1 MLTGTEEQLFIMFDS
16 EERYRRWRLVL
27 GQEPAGEQSSSG
39 EGDEGQEGGQG
50 LSSKDQML
58 DKLLEMLYGD
68 GEEGDLSDSAQD
80 IARWLGDI
88 RGYFPDN
95 IVHIMQRDALQ
106 RFKLRELLDQPE
118 LLAAIEPDVSLVA
131 DILALKKVMPV
142 KTRETAREVV
152 RQVVDELR
160 EKLTYPL
167 EQAIKGSLN
176 KATRTRRPRYK
187 EINWQRTI
195 HKNLKHYQPA
205 QETIIPE
212 TLIGYGRKRSSL
224 KEVIIAL
231 DTSGSMATSV
241 VYAGIYAAVLAS
253 IPALSTRLVM
263 FDTAVVDLTEELSD
277 PVDLLFGI
285 RLGGGTN
292 IDRALAYCQELV
304 SRPQDT
310 ILVLISDLYEGGNKE
325 SMVQRLG
332 ALSADGVKIVAL
344 LALNDKGAPR
354 FDRQMAAQLAALGA
368 PAFACTPDLF
378 PDLMAAVLEDR
389 DLRYWAAVHNVVTA
403 PDN

>member
-1 MLTGTEEQLFIMFDS
+1 MFDS

-50 LSSKDQML
+50 LSSEDQML
-58 DKLLEMLYGD
+58 DKMLETLYGD
-68 GEEGDLSDSAQD
+68 GEEGDLSDSAPD

-152 RQVVDELR
+152 RQVVEDLR

-241 VYAGIYAAVLAS
+241 VYASIYAAVLAS
-253 IPALSTRLVM
+253 IPALATRLVM
-263 FDTAVVDLTEELSD
+263 FDTSVVDLTEEMSD

-292 IDRALAYCQELV
+292 IDRALAYCQGLV

-310 ILVLISDLYEGGNKE
+310 ILVLISDLYEGGSKE

-332 ALSADGVKIVAL
+332 ALAADGVKIVAL

-354 FDRQMAAQLAALGA
+354 FDRQMAAQLAVLGA
-368 PAFACTPDLF
+368 PAFACTPELF

>member
-1 MLTGTEEQLFIMFDS
+1 MFDS
-16 EERYRRWRLVL
+16 EERTRRWRLVL
-27 GQEPAGEQSSSG
+27 GQDAEGDESGGESG
-39 EGDEGQEGGQG
+39 EGEEAGDG
-50 LSSKDQML
+50 LSAEDQAL
-58 DKLLEMLYGD
+58 DQALETLYGD
-68 GEEGDLSDSAQD
+68 GDEGDLSDSAPD

-95 IVHIMQRDALQ
+95 VVRIMQRDALK
-106 RFKLRELLDQPE
+106 RFKLRNVLDQPE
-118 LLAAIEPDVSLVA
+118 LLAAIEPGVNLVA
-131 DILALKKVMPV
+131 DILALRKVMPV

-152 RQVVDELR
+152 RQVVEELR

-176 KATRTRRPRYK
+176 RATRTRRPRYK
-187 EINWQRTI
+187 EINWGRTI

-205 QETIIPE
+205 QETIVPE
-212 TLIGYGRKRSSL
+212 TLVGYGRKRSSL
-224 KEVIIAL
+224 KEIIIAL
-231 DTSGSMATSV
+231 DTSGSMAASV
-241 VYAGIYAAVLAS
+241 VYGSIYAAVLAS
-253 IPALSTRLVM
+253 IPAVSTRLVM
-263 FDTAVVDLTEELSD
+263 FDTSVIDLTEELSD

-292 IDRALAYCQELV
+292 IDRSLAYCQGLV

-310 ILVLISDLYEGGNKE
+310 VLVLITDLYEGGNKDG
-325 SMVQRLG
+325 MVQRL
-332 ALSADGVKIVAL
+332 AMLSADGVKVVTL

-354 FDRQMAAQLAALGA
+354 FNREMAQQLADLGL
-368 PAFACTPDLF
+368 PSFACTPDLF

-389 DLRYWAAVHNVVTA
+389 DLRHWAAVHGVITA

>member
-1 MLTGTEEQLFIMFDS
+1 MFDS

-50 LSSKDQML
+50 LSSEDQML
-58 DKLLEMLYGD
+58 DKMLETLYGD
-68 GEEGDLSDSAQD
+68 GEEGDLSDSAPD

-152 RQVVDELR
+152 RQVVEDLR

-241 VYAGIYAAVLAS
+241 VYASIYAAVLAS
-253 IPALSTRLVM
+253 IPALATRLVM
-263 FDTAVVDLTEELSD
+263 FDTSVVDLTEEMSD

-292 IDRALAYCQELV
+292 IDRALAYCQGLV

-310 ILVLISDLYEGGNKE
+310 ILVLISDLYEGGSKE

-332 ALSADGVKIVAL
+332 ALAADGVKIVAL
-344 LALNDKGAPR
+344 LALNDKGAP
-354 FDRQMAAQLAALGA
+354 
-368 PAFACTPDLF
+368 
-378 PDLMAAVLEDR
+378 
-389 DLRYWAAVHNVVTA
+389 
-403 PDN
+403 

>member
-1 MLTGTEEQLFIMFDS
+1 MVDPD
-16 EERYRRWRLVL
+16 ERTRRWRLVL
-27 GQEPAGEQSSSG
+27 GQEAEGEESSG
-39 EGDEGQEGGQG
+39 TDGPGQETGDG
-50 LSSKDQML
+50 LSAEDQAL
-58 DKLLEMLYGD
+58 DQVLETLYGD
-68 GEEGDLSDSAQD
+68 GEEGDLSDSAPD

-95 IVHIMQRDALQ
+95 VVRIMQRDALK
-106 RFKLRELLDQPE
+106 RFKLRKVLDEPE
-118 LLAAIEPDVSLVA
+118 LLAAIEPDVNLVA

-152 RQVVDELR
+152 RQVVEALR
-160 EKLTYPL
+160 EKLSYPL

-176 KATRTRRPRYK
+176 RATRTRRPRFK
-187 EINWQRTI
+187 EINWSRTI

-205 QETIIPE
+205 QKTIIPE
-212 TLIGYGRKRSSL
+212 ALVGYGRKRSSL
-224 KEVIIAL
+224 KDIIVAL

-241 VYAGIYAAVLAS
+241 VYGSIYGSVLAS
-253 IPALSTRLVM
+253 IPAVSTRLVM
-263 FDTAVVDLTEELSD
+263 FDTSVVDLTEELND
-277 PVDLLFGI
+277 PVELLFGI

-292 IDRALAYCQELV
+292 IDRALAYCQDLV

-310 ILVLISDLYEGGNKE
+310 VLVLISDLFEGGNKE
-325 SMVQRLG
+325 GMVRRLA
-332 ALSADGVKIVAL
+332 ALSADGVKVVTL

-354 FDRQMAAQLAALGA
+354 FSREMAQQLADLGI

-378 PDLMAAVLEDR
+378 PDLMSAVLEDR
-389 DLRYWAAVHNVVTA
+389 DLRQWAGAHGVVTA